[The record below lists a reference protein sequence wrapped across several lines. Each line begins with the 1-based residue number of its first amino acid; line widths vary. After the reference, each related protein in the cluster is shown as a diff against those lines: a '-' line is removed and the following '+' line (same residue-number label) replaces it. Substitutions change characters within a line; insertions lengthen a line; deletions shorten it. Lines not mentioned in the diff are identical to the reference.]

1 MLKRIDGIRRKKA
14 GRKDHDMKIVSWNCN
29 CKFRE
34 KHRII
39 SELDADIYVIQ
50 ECENPQTTKSTE
62 YRAFAE
68 NHLWIGNNG
77 NKGLGIFARPSIHL
91 RQYKWD
97 TEGLS
102 YFLPCKVDQSLDI
115 VAVWAMEPYSKNY
128 LEFQNRNSRRIRK
141 KAVII
146 GDFNSNAIWDK
157 KYSAGSH
164 SKFVVELQKKGLIS
178 AYHLINGERHGE
190 ETIPTFYL
198 YRSMERP
205 YHMDYCFCKR
215 EILSQFTIGDYK
227 YWLQYSDHMPLEVDI
242 SV

>member
-1 MLKRIDGIRRKKA
+1 
-14 GRKDHDMKIVSWNCN
+14 MKIVNWNCN

-34 KHRII
+34 KYRII

-91 RQYKWD
+91 KQYKWD
-97 TEGLS
+97 TVGLS

-128 LEFQNRNSRRIRK
+128 LEFQNRNRKRIRK
-141 KAVII
+141 NAVII
-146 GDFNSNAIWDK
+146 GDFNSNALWDN
-157 KYSAGSH
+157 KYSAGAH
-164 SKFVVELQKKGLIS
+164 SKFVSDLWKKGLVS
-178 AYHLINGERHGE
+178 VYHQTSGERHGE
-190 ETIPTFYL
+190 ETVPTFYL
-198 YRSMERP
+198 YRSATRP
-205 YHMDYCFCKR
+205 YHMDYCFCKEER
-215 EILSQFTIGDYK
+215 IDQFNIGNCD
-227 YWLQYSDHMPLEVDI
+227 YWLQYSDHMPLEINI
-242 SV
+242 SM

>member
-1 MLKRIDGIRRKKA
+1 
-14 GRKDHDMKIVSWNCN
+14 MKIVSWNCN

-91 RQYKWD
+91 KQYKWD
-97 TEGLS
+97 TAGLS

-128 LEFQNRNSRRIRK
+128 LEFQNRNRKRIRK
-141 KAVII
+141 NAVII
-146 GDFNSNAIWDK
+146 GDFNSNALWDN
-157 KYSAGSH
+157 KYSAGAH
-164 SKFVVELQKKGLIS
+164 SKFVSDLWKKGLVS
-178 AYHLINGERHGE
+178 VYHQTSGERHGE
-190 ETIPTFYL
+190 ETVPTFYL
-198 YRSMERP
+198 YRSATRP
-205 YHMDYCFCKR
+205 YHMDYCFCKEER
-215 EILSQFTIGDYK
+215 IDQFNIGNCD
-227 YWLQYSDHMPLEVDI
+227 YWLQYSDHMPLEINI
-242 SV
+242 SM

>member
-1 MLKRIDGIRRKKA
+1 
-14 GRKDHDMKIVSWNCN
+14 MKIVSWNCN

-128 LEFQNRNSRRIRK
+128 LEFQNRNRRCIRK
-141 KAVII
+141 KAIII

-157 KYSAGSH
+157 KYSAGAH
-164 SKFVVELQKKGLIS
+164 SKFVSDLRKKGLVS
-178 AYHLINGERHGE
+178 AYHQATGDTHGE
-190 ETIPTFYL
+190 ETTPTFYL
-198 YRSMERP
+198 YRSIERP
-205 YHMDYCFCKR
+205 YHMDYCFCKG
-215 EILSQFTIGDYK
+215 EIVDKFVVGDCA
-227 YWLQYSDHMPLEVDI
+227 YWLQYSDHVPLLVDVA
-242 SV
+242 SQR

>member
-1 MLKRIDGIRRKKA
+1 
-14 GRKDHDMKIVSWNCN
+14 MKIVSWNCN

-91 RQYKWD
+91 KQYKWD
-97 TEGLS
+97 TAGLP
-102 YFLPCKVDQSLDI
+102 YFLPCKVNQFLDI

-128 LEFQNRNSRRIRK
+128 LEFQNRNRRRIRK

-146 GDFNSNAIWDK
+146 GDFNSNAIWDN

-164 SKFVVELQKKGLIS
+164 SKFVSGLQKKELVS
-178 AYHLINGERHGE
+178 AYHLIKGELHGE

-198 YRSMERP
+198 YRNTERP
-205 YHMDYCFCKR
+205 YHMDYCFCKS

-227 YWLQYSDHMPLEVDI
+227 YWLQYSDHMPLEVDL

>member
-1 MLKRIDGIRRKKA
+1 
-14 GRKDHDMKIVSWNCN
+14 MKIVSWNCN

-91 RQYKWD
+91 KQYKWD
-97 TEGLS
+97 TAGLS

-128 LEFQNRNSRRIRK
+128 LEFQNRNRKRIRK
-141 KAVII
+141 NAVII
-146 GDFNSNAIWDK
+146 GDFNSNALWDN
-157 KYSAGSH
+157 KYSAGAH
-164 SKFVVELQKKGLIS
+164 SKFVSDLWKKGLVS
-178 AYHLINGERHGE
+178 VYHQTSGERHGE
-190 ETIPTFYL
+190 ETVPTFYL
-198 YRSMERP
+198 YRSATHP
-205 YHMDYCFCKR
+205 YHMDYCFCKEER
-215 EILSQFTIGDYK
+215 IDQFNIGNCD
-227 YWLQYSDHMPLEVDI
+227 YWLQYSDHMPLEINI
-242 SV
+242 SM